1 MNNDFFLK
9 KFSKNFNRNTVIS
22 SDFVF
27 VENEINIRI
36 ARKWRLYLIKKLFFK
51 ELQLLLLISFDKIS
65 FFDFFQLITIR
76 IIINFC
82 AILPIKQTRR
92 VFAFFF
98 FVLIPLFCT
107 YYVGYYGS
115 SESYIYHITKIST
128 ILPAK
133 FSISYH
139 YLLNIHFLSQ

>member
-65 FFDFFQLITIR
+65 WF
-76 IIINFC
+76 
-82 AILPIKQTRR
+82 LPVDYDKN
-92 VFAFFF
+92 
-98 FVLIPLFCT
+98 
-107 YYVGYYGS
+107 
-115 SESYIYHITKIST
+115 H
-128 ILPAK
+128 
-133 FSISYH
+133 H
-139 YLLNIHFLSQ
+139 